1 MKILGY
7 IFRMKLFLDIASFLG
22 YRIYTT
28 AYLMDICSIA
38 HATVKMYI
46 ARRRTRALDPFR
58 RD

>member
-1 MKILGY
+1 MKIFGY
-7 IFRMKLFLDIASFLG
+7 MIPMQQFLDIASFLG